1 MNHIYKKIGSLVPSS
16 NATQEQEFWAAL
28 PKDTSLHTSRLKLTQ
43 VEADSTIRI
52 VEELE
57 DGSRRLADADVDV
70 LLLALTAPS
79 SRKGIGYD
87 RELKKRME
95 DASGKPATT
104 AATATVEALN
114 VLGVR
119 RVALCAP
126 WSEEVNAFTA
136 SFLEASGFEVPTRKA
151 LGVVQNL
158 EIGALS
164 TQTAYDLGKSA
175 NSDKVDAVML
185 ACGNWHSMAAVERL
199 EQEIGKPVITT
210 NQVSMWGALR
220 ILGHVKSLPGYG
232 SLLRDHLAAA

>member
-1 MNHIYKKIGSLVPSS
+1 MDHLYKKIGSLVPSS

-28 PKDTSLHTSRLKLTQ
+28 PRDTSLHTARLKLTK
-43 VEADSTIRI
+43 VGPESTIQI

-57 DGSRRLADADVDV
+57 EGSRRLADADVDV

-79 SRKGIGYD
+79 SRKGLGYD

-119 RVALCAP
+119 KVALGAP
-126 WSEEVNAFTA
+126 WSDEVNGFTA

-151 LGVVQNL
+151 LGYVDNL
-158 EIGALS
+158 DIGALPAK
-164 TQTAYDLGKSA
+164 TAYDLGRSLDA
-175 NSDKVDAVML
+175 DGVDAVML
-185 ACGNWHSMAAVERL
+185 ACGNWHSMGVIDRL
-199 EQEIGKPVITT
+199 EQEIGKPVLTT

-220 ILGHVKSLPGYG
+220 ILGHVGSLPGYG
-232 SLLRDHLAAA
+232 ILLRDHLRAG

>member
-1 MNHIYKKIGSLVPSS
+1 MSHIYKKIGSLVPSS
-16 NATQEQEFWAAL
+16 NATQEQEFWVAL
-28 PKDTSLHTSRLKLTQ
+28 PKDTSLHTSRLRLTQ

-70 LLLALTAPS
+70 LLLGLTAPS
-79 SRKGIGYD
+79 SRKGLGYD

-114 VLGVR
+114 ILGVKR
-119 RVALCAP
+119 LALCAP
-126 WSEEVNAFTA
+126 WSDEVNGFTA

-151 LGVVQNL
+151 LGVIQNL
-158 EIGALS
+158 EIGALAP
-164 TQTAYDLGKSA
+164 QTAYDLGRA
-175 NSDKVDAVML
+175 VNSDKVDAVML
-185 ACGNWHSMAAVERL
+185 ACGNWHSMEVVDRL
-199 EQEIGKPVITT
+199 EKDIGKPVITT

-232 SLLRDHLAAA
+232 TLLRDYLKAA

>member
-1 MNHIYKKIGSLVPSS
+1 MTHIYKKIGSLVPSS

-28 PKDTSLHTSRLKLTQ
+28 PKDTSLHTSRLRLTQ

-70 LLLALTAPS
+70 LLLGLTAPS
-79 SRKGIGYD
+79 SRKGLGYD

-114 VLGVR
+114 ILGVKR
-119 RVALCAP
+119 LALCAP
-126 WSEEVNAFTA
+126 WSDEVNSFTA

-151 LGVVQNL
+151 LGVIQNL
-158 EIGALS
+158 EIGALAP
-164 TQTAYDLGKSA
+164 QTAYDLGRA
-175 NSDKVDAVML
+175 VNSDKVDAVML
-185 ACGNWHSMAAVERL
+185 ACGNWHSMEVVDRL
-199 EQEIGKPVITT
+199 EKEIGKPVITT

-232 SLLRDHLAAA
+232 VLLRDHLRVA

>member
-1 MNHIYKKIGSLVPSS
+1 MDQVYKKIGSLVPSS
-16 NATQEQEFWAAL
+16 NATQEQEFWVAL
-28 PKDTSLHTSRLKLTQ
+28 PKDTSLHTSRLKLTT
-43 VEADSTIRI
+43 VEADSTVRI

-57 DGSRRLADADVDV
+57 EGSRRLADADVDV

-79 SRKGIGYD
+79 SRKGLGYD

-126 WSEEVNAFTA
+126 WSDEINAFAA
-136 SFLEASGFEVPTRKA
+136 SFLEASGFEVAVRKA
-151 LGVVQNL
+151 LGIVHNL
-158 EIGALS
+158 EIGALPS
-164 TQTAYDLGKSA
+164 QSAYDLGRA
-175 NSDKVDAVML
+175 ADSDKVDAVML
-185 ACGNWHSMAAVERL
+185 ACGNWHSMAAIERL
-199 EQEIGKPVITT
+199 ERDIGKPVIST

-220 ILGHVKSLPGYG
+220 ILGHVASLPGYG
-232 SLLRDHLAAA
+232 VLMRDHLKVA

>member
-1 MNHIYKKIGSLVPSS
+1 MDQLYKKIGSLVPSS
-16 NATQEQEFWAAL
+16 NATQEQEFWTAL
-28 PKDTSLHTSRLKLTQ
+28 PKDTSLHTSRLRLTQ
-43 VEADSTIRI
+43 VEAESTIRI

-114 VLGVR
+114 MLGVR

-126 WSEEVNAFTA
+126 WSDEVNAFTA
-136 SFLEASGFEVPTRKA
+136 SFLEASGFEVPVRKA

-158 EIGALS
+158 EIGALPS
-164 TQTAYDLGKSA
+164 QSAYDLGRA
-175 NSDKVDAVML
+175 ADSDGVDAVML
-185 ACGNWHSMAAVERL
+185 ACGNWHSMAVIERL
-199 EQEIGKPVITT
+199 ERDIGKPVIST

-220 ILGHVKSLPGYG
+220 ILGHVTSLPGYG
-232 SLLRDHLAAA
+232 TLLRDHLKTA

>member
-1 MNHIYKKIGSLVPSS
+1 MSHIYKKIGSLVPSS
-16 NATQEQEFWAAL
+16 NATQEQEFWVAL
-28 PKDTSLHTSRLKLTQ
+28 PKDTSLHTSRLRLTQ

-70 LLLALTAPS
+70 LLLGLTAPS
-79 SRKGIGYD
+79 SRKGLGYD

-114 VLGVR
+114 MLGVKR
-119 RVALCAP
+119 LALCAP
-126 WSEEVNAFTA
+126 WSDEVNGFTA

-151 LGVVQNL
+151 LGVIQNL
-158 EIGALS
+158 EIGALAP
-164 TQTAYDLGKSA
+164 QTAYDLGRA
-175 NSDKVDAVML
+175 VNSDKVDAVML
-185 ACGNWHSMAAVERL
+185 ACGNWHSMEVVDRL
-199 EQEIGKPVITT
+199 ERDIGKPVITT

-220 ILGHVKSLPGYG
+220 ILGHVTSLPGYG
-232 SLLRDHLAAA
+232 TLLRDYLKAA